1 MRTKT
6 ALAGVG
12 AIMLGG
18 CGGRGSTSAPS
29 APIATPTPQATR
41 AELTLTVSPPTLVAK
56 PNNDRTYPWLVEWTL
71 VLRETAGLGGN
82 VNYVNVGFVNSFGF
96 ETPSALNYGA
106 DTIIRRAGTN
116 HLTPLGEL
124 PIPLSM
130 IYSADGFG
138 QRTID
143 EPRRSARQ
151 SQRSAPPRRP
161 PPAWP
166 GARRRPARGSSPR
179 RRCWSRGRPSQL
191 GDCSL
196 RSAPA

>member
-6 ALAGVG
+6 ALAGVC
-12 AIMLGG
+12 AIVIAG
-18 CGGRGSTSAPS
+18 CGGGGPTRAPS
-29 APIATPTPQATR
+29 APIATPTPPATR
-41 AELTLTVSPPTLVAK
+41 AEVTLTVSPPTLVAK

-124 PIPLSM
+124 RIPLSM

-138 QRTID
+138 QRTITLKNAVSFTD
-143 EPRRSARQ
+143 DRGNATMIGVNASVVSVEV
-151 SQRSAPPRRP
+151 APF
-161 PPAWP
+161 
-166 GARRRPARGSSPR
+166 
-179 RRCWSRGRPSQL
+179 
-191 GDCSL
+191 
-196 RSAPA
+196 